1 MKTHSITNKEF
12 LERELK
18 ANIGFHGDQYIG
30 LMRNTYNTL
39 RAITGEIDVFVD
51 LGAGTGVL
59 SAVASEDAGRV
70 RAFDTNPEHKK
81 YFKANATAKFPSA
94 ERVNYCDC
102 DFTKKKFRFG
112 GGNIVL
118 ACIEVT
124 EHIPQPE
131 YERFLENVEDRA
143 DWFLFS
149 STPNSRPG
157 FDEEWGH
164 INIHQTN
171 EWIEIHERFGWE
183 LHKRLTVPT
192 SWSLLFMNKHS

>member
-1 MKTHSITNKEF
+1 MKTHSISNEEF

-81 YFKANATAKFPSA
+81 YFKANAPAKFPSA

-118 ACIEVT
+118 ACIEVA

-143 DWFLFS
+143 DWLSVQLDAEFAPRIRRRMGS
-149 STPNSRPG
+149 HQYRIRRANGSRY
-157 FDEEWGH
+157 
-164 INIHQTN
+164 
-171 EWIEIHERFGWE
+171 
-183 LHKRLTVPT
+183 T
-192 SWSLLFMNKHS
+192 SVSDGNFTSG

>member
-12 LERELK
+12 FARELR
-18 ANIGFHGDQYIG
+18 ANIGFHGNGYIG
-30 LMRNTYNTL
+30 LMRKTFNTL
-39 RAITGEIDVFVD
+39 REITGPMDVFVD

-59 SAVASEDAGRV
+59 SAIASEEVERV

-81 YFKANATAKFPSA
+81 YFKEYAPANFPTA
-94 ERVNYCDC
+94 EGVNYCDC
-102 DFTKKKFRFG
+102 DFTKKRFNFG
-112 GGNIVL
+112 EGNIVL
-118 ACIEVT
+118 ACIEVA

-131 YERFLENVEDRA
+131 YERFLKNVEDRA

-149 STPNSRPG
+149 STPKSRPG

-164 INIHQTN
+164 INIHPTN
-171 EWIEIHERFGWE
+171 EWIRIHERYGWE

-192 SWSLLFMNKHS
+192 GWSLLFMNKHS